1 MRKSFF
7 ISFLFFISVSVFAQ
21 QNKVA
26 EMLIPEPVSV
36 SSGTGNFLLTSGT
49 AIHVMTSNTDAKR
62 VGNYIAEKLKRAT
75 GFSVPVIVSTK

>member
-36 SSGTGNFLLTSGT
+36 SSGTGNFFAHIRHCNSRNDFEHGRKKSG
-49 AIHVMTSNTDAKR
+49 
-62 VGNYIAEKLKRAT
+62 KLYC
-75 GFSVPVIVSTK
+75 